1 MEKIDTS
8 PLKNI
13 DRYDVHFQQFQNLMR
28 FRIRDVLIVSSLY
41 DFHVFEEDGQIY
53 ELLRSEYQGLNLSHT
68 PELTHISSGHEALRL
83 ICDNNQYDLIITT
96 LHIGDMTPGELVRI
110 IRKSEIDTPIVMLAF
125 DNRELADM
133 IAHREDKYYDQVFVW
148 QGNYR
153 LILAIIKF
161 LEDHINVQ
169 HDTDVLGVQSIIL
182 VEDNIRHY
190 STLLPLI
197 YLEIINQ
204 THRLIRDSVNQSH
217 KNLRQR
223 ARPKILLCN
232 TYEEAVAVF
241 EKYHATVLG
250 IISDVEF
257 SRENDPD
264 PEAGFRLARE
274 VREKHRDIPI
284 LFQSSVPEN
293 RKRAREMGCSFTS
306 KDSEDLAETL
316 REFMRTSLGFGD
328 FVFYSP
334 DGKALDRAQ
343 DLRSMEKKLKA
354 IPLESI
360 RFHAERNH
368 FSNWLKARTEF
379 WLANKLRPKRISDF
393 KSVGDLR
400 DHLIESLKNYRR
412 IQQRGRITDFNPEL
426 FDPSY
431 SISRYGG
438 GSLGGKARGLGFFN
452 MLIYNYGITNK
463 YPGVRIHVP
472 SALIIATD
480 VFDKFM
486 DINNLHTF
494 VLEHEDDRDIDEAFK
509 KANRYPPGLVT
520 TLRAFLRIVTRPL
533 AVRSSGLLEDS
544 HVHPF
549 AGVYETFMLPNNH
562 PDPAV
567 RLEQL
572 LHRIKGVY
580 ASTFSRVSKEYNKA
594 TPFRLE
600 EEKMAVI
607 IQLLTGSERNGKFYP
622 VLSGTANSYNFYPV
636 RPQESKDGIASVALG
651 LGTIVVE
658 GGRTVR
664 FSPKYPHHLVQFSS
678 PKMALENN
686 QREFVALSL
695 DLGIKDRLRMI
706 QPYPISEAEKD
717 DVLHFVA
724 STYSSENDA
733 VYDGI
738 SRSGPRII
746 SFANILKN
754 DVFPLAEIIKELL
767 EIGTRSMGT
776 PVDIEFAADLGGPRD
791 KPSPFSLLQIRP
803 MVLSRESEKIHIG
816 AAEKKRI
823 ICRSDHILGNGV
835 IDTIK
840 DIILVDQ
847 ETYERSKSTTVAE
860 EVSLFNDKLL
870 REKREYLLIGVGRW
884 GSMDPWLGIPVR
896 WSMISGARVIVEAG
910 FKDFEVEPSQGT
922 HFLENL
928 NSFSIGYFTLET
940 HNEHSFL
947 DWEWLKSQR
956 VEETKTFTRHI
967 RLKKPLSIRMSGRQR
982 QGIILKPK
990 E

>member
-1 MEKIDTS
+1 
-8 PLKNI
+8 
-13 DRYDVHFQQFQNLMR
+13 MR

-41 DFHVFEEDGQIY
+41 DFHVFEEDGRIY

-83 ICDNNQYDLIITT
+83 ICDNTQYDLIITT
-96 LHIGDMTPGELVRI
+96 LHIGDMTPGEFVRML
-110 IRKSEIDTPIVMLAF
+110 RKSKIDTPIIMLAF

-133 IAHREDKYYDQVFVW
+133 IAHGEDKYYDQVFIW

-161 LEDHINVQ
+161 LEDHINVA
-169 HDTDVLGVQSIIL
+169 HDTEVLGVQSIIL

-197 YLEIINQ
+197 YIEIINQ
-204 THRLIRDSVNQSH
+204 THRLIREGVNQSH

-223 ARPKILLCN
+223 ARPKILLCT
-232 TYEEAVAVF
+232 TYEEAVAVYTR
-241 EKYHATVLG
+241 YHATVLG

-257 SRENDPD
+257 SRNGVPD
-264 PEAGFRLARE
+264 REAGFLLAGE

-284 LFQSSVPEN
+284 LFQSSVSEN
-293 RKRAREMGCSFTS
+293 RTRAREMGCSFTG
-306 KDSEDLAETL
+306 KDSDDLAKTL

-328 FVFYSP
+328 FVFRTP
-334 DGKALDRAQ
+334 DGKTIDTAQ
-343 DLRSMEKKLKA
+343 DLHSMEKKLKHV
-354 IPLESI
+354 PLESI
-360 RFHAERNH
+360 KFHAERNH

-379 WLANKLRPKRISDF
+379 WLANKLRPRRTSDF
-393 KSVGDLR
+393 DSVQDLR
-400 DHLIESLKNYRR
+400 DYLIESLKNYRR

-431 SISRYGG
+431 SLSRYGG
-438 GSLGGKARGLGFFN
+438 GSLGGKARGLGFIN
-452 MLIYNYGITNK
+452 TLIHNYGITKK

-472 SALIIATD
+472 AALIIATD
-480 VFDKFM
+480 VFDEFM
-486 DINNLHTF
+486 DMNGLRAF
-494 VLEHEDDRDIDEAFK
+494 VLQHEDNSEIDEAFRS
-509 KANRYPPGLVT
+509 ADRYPPGLIT
-520 TLRAFLRIVTRPL
+520 ALKDFLKIVSRPL

-562 PDPAV
+562 PDPDV
-567 RLEQL
+567 RLSQL
-572 LHRIKGVY
+572 LERIKGVY
-580 ASTFSRVSKEYNKA
+580 ASAFYRVSKDYMKA
-594 TPFRLE
+594 TTFRLE

-607 IQLLTGSERNGKFYP
+607 VQLLTGSERNGKFYP
-622 VLSGTANSYNFYPV
+622 IVSGTANSYNFYPV
-636 RPQESKDGIASVALG
+636 YPQESKDGIASIALG
-651 LGTIVVE
+651 LGTTVVD

-664 FSPKYPHHLVQFSS
+664 FSPAYPHHLLQFSS
-678 PKMALENN
+678 PKMALENS
-686 QREFVALSL
+686 QHDFVALSMTNDTTDEL
-695 DLGIKDRLRMI
+695 HLTRS
-706 QPYPISEAEKD
+706 YPVAEAEKD

-724 STYSSENDA
+724 STYSPENDA

-754 DVFPLAEIIKELL
+754 DIFPLAEIIRELL
-767 EIGTRSMGT
+767 SIGTRSMGT

-791 KPSPFSLLQIRP
+791 KPRPFSLLQIRP
-803 MVLSRESEKIHIG
+803 MVLSRESEKIHITP
-816 AAEKKRI
+816 AEKKRI
-823 ICRSDHILGNGV
+823 ICRSEQVLGNGV
-835 IDTIK
+835 INTLE
-840 DIILVDQ
+840 DIVLVDR
-847 ETYERSKSTTVAE
+847 ETYERSRSIEVAG
-860 EVSLFNDKLL
+860 EVSRFNAALL
-870 REKREYLLIGVGRW
+870 EQKRHYLLIGVGRW

-910 FKDFEVEPSQGT
+910 FRDFEVEPSQGT

-928 NSFSIGYFTLET
+928 NSFSIGYFTLD
-940 HNEHSFL
+940 NRDEHAFL
-947 DWEWLKSQR
+947 DWEWLNALPAIER
-956 VEETKTFTRHI
+956 KTYTRHI
-967 RLKKPLSIRMSGRQR
+967 RLDRPLSIRMSGRQR
-982 QGIILKPK
+982 QGVILRPK